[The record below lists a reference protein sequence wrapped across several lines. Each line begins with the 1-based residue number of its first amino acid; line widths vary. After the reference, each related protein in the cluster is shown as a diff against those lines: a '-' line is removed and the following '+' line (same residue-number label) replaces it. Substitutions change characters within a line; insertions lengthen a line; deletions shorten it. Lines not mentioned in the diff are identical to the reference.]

1 MKKIAVLLAVCL
13 SCLVSCGQLSNQ
25 AAPPPPPFKG
35 VWEIDAHCMPT
46 GVTEFKLIITDSIF
60 TMNTTKASGEK
71 IITKSSYT
79 FNDSTIYTT
88 IISASLNGVEDPSV
102 KGVKGK
108 ILYSFNN
115 GVLTIFNNGI
125 TTFHRI

>member
-25 AAPPPPPFKG
+25 AAHPPFKG

-71 IITKSSYT
+71 IIIKSSYT
-79 FNDSTIYTT
+79 FNGSTIYTT

-115 GVLTIFNNGI
+115 GI